1 MPIDRFTTQTYKEA
15 YLDPRYDLEAMRI
28 PTEIEVNNA
37 IKLFLNQIESKKK
50 GFNESLGVVQSFLDE
65 PKVSIEKLDKFIES
79 INNLI
84 ISGNSLLGLIDS
96 YLDYYNTYGR
106 YSTQVSVYH
115 LEVPKIK
122 LKITNALLE
131 LEKIKKRLI
140 KSYANKHA
148 SRVELDVDNTIDWD
162 ESPTIYQATT
172 IAHGHILCFRMR
184 WKADGY
190 SLGEVKYSK
199 SLGPC
204 EKEQVAILDWSRS
217 ESSSR
222 LESTISR
229 ENFSASFSRDR
240 DVNEVISASLNESIK
255 GKSIGVTAGAGG
267 GASFGGS
274 LGGNASASG
283 TDPSTGIS
291 GKVGLKGGLGGMIS
305 SFTSIGVSG
314 SVASQK
320 ATRSMSSNLHNKL
333 RDRIN
338 QSAQAVRS
346 QRSVVIQSVS
356 QNERVSATTKVIA
369 NKNLCH
375 SVNYLFFEI
384 LKHYAIEQEIVDVRE
399 CLFIPMKI
407 TAFDAKKAIRW
418 KHILQPIMPTKDLW
432 LGFEALQNIENNT
445 PSPNGV
451 LANEPIQDFFGQLKI
466 SFDIPLPSYDDA
478 PDEDISTWDQSVI
491 SASNWPF
498 WYNNFLERPFGGG
511 FAGFYHT
518 WFWKRRQ
525 QEKIKTW
532 EERFVPII
540 VQDFVEDLQIV
551 AMNGNIEIPLNID
564 VSQISKYRKSVS
576 LDISLNISENTPN
589 IRRSDIKKI
598 KIYSSYQVPNN
609 ARIILQSGALSYR
622 SKSLNEFVFLNNSI
636 RNDMVNNDSVVIITP
651 MNERELT
658 NPALQELE
666 RANQLLTFLNDH
678 LTEMHQFIFAG
689 MNHNTRFMMLDGIK
703 LNAAGG
709 RSVSSLVENDIVDIV
724 GNSIVMPVASGLRID
739 PVFRSQDNLLD
750 IYKPKDKVEPFRVSL
765 PTGGYF
771 MEAVQGSCNACE
783 ELDYTKAR
791 FHGFGCTDEPTP
803 IQELSTD
810 TRRTDPGNLQA
821 KDLPASIVNFQN
833 VPQAPNPTD
842 LNSVLTLLGKGD
854 SFRDL
859 SGLTE
864 NQKNALAALVKNAD
878 SALAMGQMT
887 ADMVK
892 TALAQNVEKTIDRDL
907 GRIDDQLSKGNITKE
922 DAQELSKK
930 ALENKNKLN
939 ESTSE
944 EKTDSKIQEA
954 VESANKSIE
963 KGANKAKVKETRKD
977 GTTTEVEIVKDR
989 VDKHYE
995 DSLNDNYSPLS
1006 SYVNDYGSIKRNL
1019 VGFYKF
1025 PDNHIA
1031 ESLNTAL
1038 NFLSNPL
1045 NDSVMTDELEFDEN
1059 WLTDISNQYSSI
1071 PSRTMKQWLS
1081 FIGTPEILLK
1091 KETNQLV
1098 SAIFTPNQTYLDKI
1112 NKSLGHPSYGG
1123 FELNSDV
1130 YYLNKLLLQAEFKIN
1145 TSLIDTIEKAF
1156 LDNYQTT
1163 INQSNLKAVHDGL
1176 SLGYNLSTGLELSIP
1191 VKKLIAK
1198 LSASQSINADYV
1210 KSIENVN
1217 FNNISVVKKSINKFA
1232 LKYKALGIVN
1242 FSFIPYAEKFDP
1254 TATVDHYF
1262 PSKALTRV
1270 HKPQMIPVVY
1280 EIEEIRKELSN

>member
-1 MPIDRFTTQTYKEA
+1 MPLDINIVQTYQEA
-15 YLDPRYDLEAMRI
+15 YANPMYDLEVMRI
-28 PTEIEVNNA
+28 PTEQEVNNA
-37 IKLFLNQIESKKK
+37 IKAFLDQINVKKSD
-50 GFNESLGVVQSFLDE
+50 FDTNLGNVQSFLDE
-65 PKVSIEKLDKFIES
+65 PKVNIEKLDKFIEL

-84 ISGNSLLGLIDS
+84 ISGNTLLELIDS
-96 YLDYYNTYGR
+96 YIDYYNSYGR
-106 YSTQVSVYH
+106 YSSQVSVYH
-115 LEVPKIK
+115 LEIPKIK
-122 LKITNALLE
+122 LQISNSIAE
-131 LEKIKKRLI
+131 LEKIKKKLI
-140 KSYANKHA
+140 TSYANKHA
-148 SRVELDVDNTIDWD
+148 SRFELDVDNAIDWD

-240 DVNEVISASLNESIK
+240 DVNEVISATLNESIK
-255 GKSIGVTAGAGG
+255 GKSIGVTAGASGG
-267 GASFGGS
+267 GSFGGS
-274 LGGNASASG
+274 ISGSATDPTTGASA
-283 TDPSTGIS
+283 
-291 GKVGLKGGLGGMIS
+291 KGGIGGMLS

-407 TAFDAKKAIRW
+407 TPFDAKKAIRW

-432 LGFEALQNIENNT
+432 LGFDALQNIVNNT
-445 PSPNGV
+445 PSTNSV

-478 PDEDISTWDQSVI
+478 PDEDINSWEQSSI
-491 SASNWPF
+491 DASNWPF
-498 WYNNFLERPFGGG
+498 WYNNFLVRPYGGG
-511 FAGFYHT
+511 FRGFYHT

-540 VQDFVEDLQIV
+540 VKDFIEDLQIV

-564 VSQISKYRKSVS
+564 VSQISKYRKSIS

-589 IRRSDIKKI
+589 IRRSDIKKV

-622 SKSLNEFVFLNNSI
+622 SKSLNEFIFLNNSI
-636 RNDMVNNDSVVIITP
+636 RNDMVNNDSVVLVTP

-658 NPALQELE
+658 NPALQEIE

-739 PVFRSQDNLLD
+739 PVFRSQENLLD
-750 IYKPKDKVEPFRVSL
+750 IYKPKEKIEPFRVSL

-783 ELDYTKAR
+783 DLDYTKAR

-810 TRRTDPGNLQA
+810 TRRTDPGDLQA
-821 KDLPASIVNFQN
+821 KDLPTNIVNFQN

-842 LNSVLTLLGKGD
+842 LSSVLNLLGKGD

-878 SALAMGQMT
+878 SAVAMGQMT

-907 GRIDDQLSKGNITKE
+907 GRIDNQLSKGNITKE
-922 DAQELSKK
+922 DAQELTKN

-939 ESTSE
+939 ESSSD
-944 EKTDSKIQEA
+944 EKSDSKIPEA

-963 KGANKAKVKETRKD
+963 KGANKAELKETRKD
-977 GTTTEVEIVKDR
+977 GTTTEVKIEKIKSQTENKNVPLINGIPITNVVPR
-989 VDKHYE
+989 EHNVDLIHYE
-995 DSLNDNYSPLS
+995 PEDLVNKLNDKLSTFFSSNKAKASNIGNGGNNDLQNAIYNYGDILKSEININDNYFSNYSREHNVEEWWFVWPNSFKFNVANNFILLDDGWS
-1006 SYVNDYGSIKRNL
+1006 NIRALASNKIENIEDLI
-1019 VGFYKF
+1019 FY
-1025 PDNHIA
+1025 DVT
-1031 ESLNTAL
+1031 S
-1038 NFLSNPL
+1038 
-1045 NDSVMTDELEFDEN
+1045 TDEYIHEIDNIAINAGFDV
-1059 WLTDISNQYSSI
+1059 
-1071 PSRTMKQWLS
+1071 P
-1081 FIGTPEILLK
+1081 LK
-1091 KETNQLV
+1091 KVARLFANFDYQDFSEV
-1098 SAIFTPNQTYLDKI
+1098 
-1112 NKSLGHPSYGG
+1112 
-1123 FELNSDV
+1123 
-1130 YYLNKLLLQAEFKIN
+1130 
-1145 TSLIDTIEKAF
+1145 KA
-1156 LDNYQTT
+1156 
-1163 INQSNLKAVHDGL
+1163 H
-1176 SLGYNLSTGLELSIP
+1176 
-1191 VKKLIAK
+1191 VKKLSTTKILITYGLNGYLSFRLRLQWSK
-1198 LSASQSINADYV
+1198 LNSADEYILKDESDMFENINTKAHFKV
-1210 KSIENVN
+1210 SFEREIKSN
-1217 FNNISVVKKSINKFA
+1217 
-1232 LKYKALGIVN
+1232 
-1242 FSFIPYAEKFDP
+1242 
-1254 TATVDHYF
+1254 
-1262 PSKALTRV
+1262 
-1270 HKPQMIPVVY
+1270 
-1280 EIEEIRKELSN
+1280 